1 MRNLRPIFPGV
12 FTMGNLFCGFI
23 SILSSFD
30 GQAVQACWFIIL
42 GFFLDGLDGL
52 VARMSHADTV
62 FGIELDSLADLISFG
77 VAPAMIFYS
86 FKFKDL
92 GKWGWVL
99 GFVYVMCGAVR
110 LARFNITA
118 RTGPKTH
125 FQGLPIPA
133 AAAILTGYTLGS
145 YELWDEL
152 RYVKFLVILIVGC
165 SFLMVSDVEY
175 EKRPLSFRTTKERIK
190 WAYIALG
197 GVALLT
203 LHQLAI
209 FPLVFVYILYGL
221 AREATLLVRSG
232 ISGEPRARKRG
243 RRRGRGGTGSPDHH
257 SGTVGQD
264 EQPPDRDFP
273 SESGQPPG
281 EK

>member
-23 SILSSFD
+23 SILSAFD

-52 VARMSHADTV
+52 VARMSRSDTL

-77 VAPAMIFYS
+77 VAPAIIIYS

-99 GFVYVMCGAVR
+99 GFVFVMCGAFR
-110 LARFNITA
+110 LARYNVTA
-118 RTGPKTH
+118 QQGPKSY
-125 FQGLPIPA
+125 FQGLPIPVA
-133 AAAILTGYTLGS
+133 AAALTGYTLGS
-145 YELWDEL
+145 YELWGEL
-152 RYVKFLVILIVGC
+152 RYVKFLIMLILGC
-165 SFLMVSDVEY
+165 SFLMVSDIEY
-175 EKRPLSFRTTKERIK
+175 EKRPLSFRTIKDRIK
-190 WAYIALG
+190 WAYVALA
-197 GVALLT
+197 GVALLS

-221 AREATLLVRSG
+221 GHEATLMVRAG
-232 ISGEPRARKRG
+232 ISGEPRVHKKGRRHKRG
-243 RRRGRGGTGSPDHH
+243 GDTRPTRHAGVPRQQDRPQDRGLSSKADR
-257 SGTVGQD
+257 
-264 EQPPDRDFP
+264 PPDD
-273 SESGQPPG
+273 
-281 EK
+281 K

>member
-23 SILSSFD
+23 AIMSCFD

-52 VARMSHADTV
+52 VAHMSRADTL
-62 FGIELDSLADLISFG
+62 FGVELDSLADLISFG

-86 FKFKDL
+86 FKIKDL

-99 GFVYVMCGAVR
+99 GFVFVMCGAFR

-118 RTGPKTH
+118 REKPKPY

-133 AAAILTGYTLGS
+133 AAAALTGYTLGS
-145 YELWDEL
+145 YELWGEL
-152 RYVKFLVILIVGC
+152 RHVRFLVTLIVAC
-165 SFLMVSDVEY
+165 SFLMVSDFEY
-175 EKRPLSFRTTKERIK
+175 EKRPTSFRTMKERIK
-190 WAYIALG
+190 WAYIAVG
-197 GVALLT
+197 GLALLT

-209 FPLVFVYILYGL
+209 FPLVVVYILYGL
-221 AREATLLVRSG
+221 VREATLLIRSG
-232 ISGEPRARKRG
+232 LAGESLDREKAKGKQSEGGIDPGKKPR
-243 RRRGRGGTGSPDHH
+243 
-257 SGTVGQD
+257 
-264 EQPPDRDFP
+264 
-273 SESGQPPG
+273 PPG
-281 EK
+281 GG

>member
-23 SILSSFD
+23 SIMSSFD
-30 GQAVQACWFIIL
+30 GQAIQACWFIIL

-52 VARMSHADTV
+52 VARVSRADTQ
-62 FGIELDSLADLISFG
+62 FGIELDSLADLVSFG

-99 GFVYVMCGAVR
+99 AFVFVMCGAFR
-110 LARFNITA
+110 LARFNVTA
-118 RTGPKTH
+118 QQGQKPF

-133 AAAILTGYTLGS
+133 AAAALTGYTLGS
-145 YELWDEL
+145 YELWGEL
-152 RYVKFLVILIVGC
+152 RYVKFIVTLILMC

-175 EKRPLSFRTTKERIK
+175 EKRPTSFRTIKERIK

-197 GVALLT
+197 GVALFT

-209 FPLVFVYILYGL
+209 FPLVAVYILHGL
-221 AREATLLVRSG
+221 LREATLLVKSGLTGDSQNREKARLTESTGDFDPAKKTKPHRRS
-232 ISGEPRARKRG
+232 
-243 RRRGRGGTGSPDHH
+243 RRDWR
-257 SGTVGQD
+257 
-264 EQPPDRDFP
+264 
-273 SESGQPPG
+273 
-281 EK
+281 